1 MIDELLED
9 TVEEFIIQLNDS
21 ESESEEEAIKENEE

>member
-21 ESESEEEAIKENEE
+21 ESESIEEAAMENEE